1 MKILLLDDHK
11 IFGESLKVLLE
22 ERGISCTY
30 TSSIKNFYEEVEKD
44 YDLILL
50 DINLKEEETGFDI
63 LDKIHDKNKKIVILT
78 SYDMINYK
86 RLALEKGAR
95 DFINKSL
102 DVDEVIERLE
112 KVYKD
117 EKISFDEDEKI
128 IEPLTKREE
137 EILIEVL
144 SGLTK
149 KEIADK
155 LYISE
160 RTIYNHLANIYAK
173 LGAKNAI
180 EAYKIALELG
190 YISKN
195 KKTRP

>member
-160 RTIYNHLANIYAK
+160 RTLYNHLANIYAK

-190 YISKN
+190 YI
-195 KKTRP
+195 RPLM

>member
-30 TSSIKNFYEEVEKD
+30 TSSIKNFYEEVEGD
-44 YDLILL
+44 YDIILL

-63 LDKIHDKNKKIVILT
+63 LDRIHDKNKKIVILT

-112 KVYKD
+112 RVYKD
-117 EKISFDEDEKI
+117 EKISFNDEEKI

-160 RTIYNHLANIYAK
+160 RTLYNHLANIYAK

-190 YISKN
+190 YI
-195 KKTRP
+195 RPLM

>member
-63 LDKIHDKNKKIVILT
+63 LDRIYDKGKKIVILT

-117 EKISFDEDEKI
+117 EKISFDGDEKI

-160 RTIYNHLANIYAK
+160 RTLYNHLANIYAK

-190 YISKN
+190 YI
-195 KKTRP
+195 RPLM

>member
-30 TSSIKNFYEEVEKD
+30 TSSIKFFYEEVEGD
-44 YDLILL
+44 YDIILL

-63 LDKIHDKNKKIVILT
+63 LDKLYDKNKKIVILT

-117 EKISFDEDEKI
+117 EKISFDGDEKI

-137 EILIEVL
+137 EILLEVL

-160 RTIYNHLANIYAK
+160 RTLYNHLANIYAK

-190 YISKN
+190 YI
-195 KKTRP
+195 RPLM

>member
-30 TSSIKNFYEEVEKD
+30 TSSIKNFYEEVEGD
-44 YDLILL
+44 YDIILL

-63 LDKIHDKNKKIVILT
+63 LDRIHDKNKKIVILT

-117 EKISFDEDEKI
+117 EKISFDDEEKI

-137 EILIEVL
+137 EILLEVL

-160 RTIYNHLANIYAK
+160 RTLYNHLANIYAK

-190 YISKN
+190 YI
-195 KKTRP
+195 RPLM